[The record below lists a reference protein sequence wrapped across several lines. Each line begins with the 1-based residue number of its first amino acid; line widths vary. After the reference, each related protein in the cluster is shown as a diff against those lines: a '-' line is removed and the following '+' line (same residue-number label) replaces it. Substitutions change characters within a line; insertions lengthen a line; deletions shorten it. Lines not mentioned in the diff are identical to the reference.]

1 MRNSVRV
8 KKRERDCRN
17 IKKTWGGETIC
28 GEPRITKSQEA
39 PFSRVDDER
48 KEAKTEGQK
57 DNADRKDRDNERRG
71 WRGKK
76 GDREKSS
83 GYTESEEER
92 RDEDGGEAPRWRYVA
107 S

>member
-1 MRNSVRV
+1 MGLAVIMRNSVRV
-8 KKRERDCRN
+8 KKGVNEIAETLKNTRG
-17 IKKTWGGETIC
+17 KGGETFC

-71 WRGKK
+71 
-76 GDREKSS
+76 
-83 GYTESEEER
+83 
-92 RDEDGGEAPRWRYVA
+92 
-107 S
+107 